1 MNAREPTVHAPAE
14 RPVLRPYARN
24 GASAAARIVALAL
37 IANGRIKAVEMA
49 ALEALKA
56 HEALGLSRAQWH
68 AVIDELCADLLR
80 ATDDA
85 GDCAIDSAMLE
96 RVLAEVDDPQLQ
108 RVVLRLCAAAVHAD
122 RMVDD
127 GESFVL
133 LAALE
138 RWAVNV
144 DEHALL
150 EQLMYGADFQVRPR
164 GSGPQAASRRLR
176 LC

>member
-1 MNAREPTVHAPAE
+1 MDACEPIACATAE
-14 RPVLRPYARN
+14 RPVLRPYPRN
-24 GASAAARIVALAL
+24 GPSAAARIVALAL

-49 ALEALKA
+49 ALDALKA
-56 HEALGLSRAQWH
+56 HEALGLSRARWH

-80 ATDDA
+80 AMDGA
-85 GDCAIDSAMLE
+85 GDCAIDSAMLD

-108 RVVLRLCAAAVHAD
+108 RVVLRLCAAVVHAD
-122 RMVDD
+122 RQVDD

-138 RWAVNV
+138 RWALNV

-150 EQLMYGADFQVRPR
+150 EQLLYGADFQVRPR
-164 GSGPQAASRRLR
+164 GRLPQGSSRRLR
-176 LC
+176 LG